1 MTRLYALA
9 AGRDYLDP
17 KTRHVEMT
25 ADAVIRG
32 LKKFH
37 VIPHTQAEYAAMTP
51 KVAAP
56 PPDLEKP
63 EGAPKEQALGKKDQ
77 ANVDARTAQVGTDW
91 EDLLR
96 GTPPASVQ

>member
-9 AGRDYLDP
+9 AGKDYLDP

-25 ADAVIRG
+25 ADAIIRG

-51 KVAAP
+51 KEKAVLKKESGFLIGGNFGGFKTKADCKYRSIVTL
-56 PPDLEKP
+56 DLDALTP
-63 EGAPKEQALGKKDQ
+63 ETAKESIE
-77 ANVDARTAQVGTDW
+77 TF
-91 EDLLR
+91 
-96 GTPPASVQ
+96 